1 MCFFLISIACPIDT
15 STFVSP
21 RVYFVHFT
29 SHSNYIAN
37 CVLRLINIFVH
48 QRVCRFVVLRLFERP
63 RRNIFFYMLLKLKDS
78 ANKKIG
84 YLKWVFDDSIP
95 SDWQAVSGIH
105 IAHSS
110 STFFNLYIPSAF
122 TFHSASIF
130 CVGIHIGSVYKSHSF
145 CNIKTK
151 KVR

>member
-63 RRNIFFYMLLKLKDS
+63 RRNIFFLYVAEIKRLCEQKKLVTW
-78 ANKKIG
+78 NE
-84 YLKWVFDDSIP
+84 YLTIVFLPIDKRFP
-95 SDWQAVSGIH
+95 VYTLH
-105 IAHSS
+105 IARRLFSIYTSRRPSHFIRPPHFALA
-110 STFFNLYIPSAF
+110 ST
-122 TFHSASIF
+122 
-130 CVGIHIGSVYKSHSF
+130 
-145 CNIKTK
+145 
-151 KVR
+151 